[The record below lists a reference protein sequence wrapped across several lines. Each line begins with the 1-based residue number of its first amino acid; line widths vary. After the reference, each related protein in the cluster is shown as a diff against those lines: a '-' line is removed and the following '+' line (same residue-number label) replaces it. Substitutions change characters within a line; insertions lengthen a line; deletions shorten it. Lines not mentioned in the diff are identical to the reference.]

1 MKINL
6 VELKNGKQIYNGDG
20 SPLIGEPANNGL
32 YALHSEYLNKIY
44 FVRISDILIIEAIPE
59 GKSLEE
65 IIKGLESELDMNQV
79 VDDFVCQV
87 I

>member
-20 SPLIGEPANNGL
+20 SPLIGEPVNNDL

-44 FVRISDILIIEAIPE
+44 FVRISDISIIEALQE
-59 GKSLEE
+59 GKSLKE
-65 IIKGLESELDMNQV
+65 IIKDLEKKIDINEV
-79 VDDFVCQV
+79 VDDFICQV
-87 I
+87 